1 MTGNE
6 YQKEALRT
14 LSPIRQSSEEFR
26 NASENEY
33 KNLVLMEGAMG
44 LCGEAGECLELLKK
58 SIFQGHPLY
67 RKDMVEE
74 LGDVAWYLAVSA
86 WAIGYDL
93 EDIFKSNLK
102 KLEKRYPNGFEKER
116 SVNRDKDI

>member
-14 LSPIRQSSEEFR
+14 LSPIRPNIEEFQ

-33 KNLVLMEGAMG
+33 KDLVLVEGAMG

-102 KLEKRYPNGFEKER
+102 KLEKRYPNGFEEER

>member
-14 LSPIRQSSEEFR
+14 LSPIRPSNEEFR
-26 NASENEY
+26 NASENDY

-93 EDIFKSNLK
+93 DDIFKSNLE
-102 KLEKRYPNGFEKER
+102 KLEKRYPNGFEEER